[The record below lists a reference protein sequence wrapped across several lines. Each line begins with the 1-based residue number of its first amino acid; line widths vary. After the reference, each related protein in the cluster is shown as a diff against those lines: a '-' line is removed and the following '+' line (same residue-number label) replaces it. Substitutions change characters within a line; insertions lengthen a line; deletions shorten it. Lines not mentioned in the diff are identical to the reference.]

1 MSHSSRWWPSKW
13 WINNSWWI
21 VTSVCPTLRRSSNQ
35 LNGKSI
41 NSAFSYLTVVRLIS
55 KISSTLIWARLIWFR
70 ARLIWFRALTW
81 RSLSKLKILALLCLI
96 FAIASLKPTF
106 NRILI
111 LMVRLRKWKS
121 SICKAKTNLSNV
133 SRNDTIKI
141 LLRNPKCKTIRR
153 NKGHLHSQID
163 WNKISAPILE
173 MLIFSLIDLSEL
185 NILDKGCLVDAE
197 NCFTIFT
204 WYTSSSKLKNLEQNL
219 WWFCSFNQH
228 FNWTPF

>member
-21 VTSVCPTLRRSSNQ
+21 VTSVCRTLRRSSNQ
-35 LNGKSI
+35 LSGKSI
-41 NSAFSYLTVVRLIS
+41 NSAFSYLTIVRLIW
-55 KISSTLIWARLIWFR
+55 KISPTLIRTRLIWFR
-70 ARLIWFRALTW
+70 GLTW

-96 FAIASLKPTF
+96 FATASLKPTF

-111 LMVRLRKWKS
+111 LQVRLRKWKS

-133 SRNDTIKI
+133 SRSDTTKI
-141 LLRNPKCKTIRR
+141 LLKNPKCKTIRR
-153 NKGHLHSQID
+153 NKGHLHSQTD

-185 NILDKGCLVDAE
+185 NILDKGCSVDAE

-204 WYTSSSKLKNLEQNL
+204 WYTSSS
-219 WWFCSFNQH
+219 
-228 FNWTPF
+228 